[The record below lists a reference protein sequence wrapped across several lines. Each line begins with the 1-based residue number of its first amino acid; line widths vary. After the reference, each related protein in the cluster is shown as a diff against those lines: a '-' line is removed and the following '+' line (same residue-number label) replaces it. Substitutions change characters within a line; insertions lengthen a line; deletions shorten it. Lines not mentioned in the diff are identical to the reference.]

1 MYTDRKQSRLLV
13 IIAAVVCVLLIAVL
27 AVRMDPG
34 KNINEESAASIKDAV
49 MRSAT
54 QCYVVEGA
62 YPANLAYL
70 QENYG
75 LQINTDDFYV
85 TYDIFAQNM
94 PPNVR
99 VNVKN
104 K

>member
-99 VNVKN
+99 VK
-104 K
+104 

>member
-34 KNINEESAASIKDAV
+34 KNINEESAAAIKDAV